1 VDQQRFESE
10 PMGHHHMAGMAGM
23 DRFVVAVAVVVVV
36 VVEPPRLEIVVALEP
51 LEVE

>member
-1 VDQQRFESE
+1 VGQQRFESE

-36 VVEPPRLEIVVALEP
+36 VEPPRLEIVVVLEP

>member
-1 VDQQRFESE
+1 MDQQRSESE
-10 PMGHHHMAGMAGM
+10 RMDHHHMAGMVGM
-23 DRFVVAVAVVVVV
+23 DRFVVAVAVVVV